1 MKKWVWIIIGT
12 AILLTGLAIWFFA
25 GKNKKEQVEW
35 RTSKVE
41 KGDIRVTVR
50 ASGTLN
56 AVTTVQVGTQVSGII
71 KNIYVDFNSEVR
83 EGQVIALLDTTLLAQ
98 AVEDARA
105 ALRRNEIQ
113 VNQAKREYDRTKQ
126 LYDQKVVAQA
136 EYDLAL
142 STWETAVTNAVSAK
156 AALNR
161 AQINLRYATIVAPIS
176 GVVVSRAVDVGQT
189 VAASFSTP
197 TMFTIAND
205 LTKMQVQANI
215 DEGDIGKIMVDQEV
229 SFTVDAYPD
238 LTFSGTVRQVRL
250 QPVVTQNVV
259 NYTVIIDV
267 PNPDLKLLPGMTANI
282 TVLVQEVNEVLKVP
296 ATALRFSPP
305 QEYID
310 AYEKSLPDS
319 IRKKREMWQKGGG
332 RPESGGSAPSAT
344 PGSVRPGRE
353 GGSVTGNTG
362 RPAGQAGI
370 GRQGSTGEGSQG
382 ADGMGQRRR
391 GNFGTIWLKSGDSLR
406 PVRVRTGVSDGLN
419 TEIKG
424 RISEGDEVVLGM
436 INPQNAQA
444 SQQQQQN
451 PFAPQ
456 MPRGSTRG
464 GR

>member
-1 MKKWVWIIIGT
+1 MKKSYWIAGIVVVVIA
-12 AILLTGLAIWFFA
+12 AIALWMLL
-25 GKNKKEQVEW
+25 GKKKAAVVEW
-35 RTSKVE
+35 RTAKVE

-71 KNIYVDFNSEVR
+71 KKIYVDFNSEVK

-98 AVEDARA
+98 TVEDARA

-113 VNQAKREYDRTKQ
+113 ANQAKRDWVRTK
-126 LYDQKVVAQA
+126 LLFEQKVVAQA
-136 EYDLAL
+136 DYDLAL
-142 STWETAVTNAVSAK
+142 STYETAETNATSAK

-161 AQINLRYATIVAPIS
+161 SMINLKYATIIAPIS

-215 DEGDIGKIMVDQEV
+215 DEGDIGKIEVGQEV
-229 SFTVDAYPD
+229 SFTVDAYPE

-250 QPVVTQNVV
+250 QPVTTQNVV

-282 TVLVQEVNEVLKVP
+282 TVLVQEVKDVLKVP
-296 ATALRFSPP
+296 ATALRFNPP
-305 QEYID
+305 QEYVD
-310 AYEKSLPDS
+310 AAMKGVPDS
-319 IRKKREMWQKGGG
+319 MRQRRGMRTGNGAVNGSGEGAREETG
-332 RPESGGSAPSAT
+332 RFGSGSQTGRESGRNLSGST
-344 PGSVRPGRE
+344 PQP
-353 GGSVTGNTG
+353 TGNS
-362 RPAGQAGI
+362 
-370 GRQGSTGEGSQG
+370 QGSSGSFQPRHEGF
-382 ADGMGQRRR
+382 GM
-391 GNFGTIWLKSGDSLR
+391 IWIKTGDSLK
-406 PVRVRTGVSDGLN
+406 PCRVRTGISDGLN

-424 RISEGDEVVLGM
+424 RVNEGDEVVVSM
-436 INPQNAQA
+436 TNNQTSQT
-444 SQQQQQN
+444 STQQQTQN
-451 PFAPQ
+451 PFVPQ
-456 MPRGSTRG
+456 PPRGGPRG